1 MNKRTKKLASVLLL
15 AGLSTTFI
23 VGCGNDKQNQNNNQ
37 GEVQKPAE
45 LETIIVGASPA
56 PHKEILDACEEIL
69 AEKGYKLQVQEF
81 TDYVQPNLSL
91 DGGDLDANF
100 FQHKPYLDDF
110 NAENDTNIVSAGA
123 IHYEPMGI
131 FGGKTTSLEELP
143 DGATVAIPNDN
154 TNGARALLLLEAAG
168 LITVDPEAGFSATAL
183 DVIDNPKN
191 LTFTDQDAA
200 YLPRVLP
207 EVDLAVINGNY
218 AIQAGIALDTALL
231 TEDKT
236 SDSAKTYANIVA
248 VRSGD
253 ETSEKTKALV
263 EALQSDA
270 VKTFI
275 EETYQGAVVPMQ

>member
-37 GEVQKPAE
+37 GEAQKPAE

-110 NAENDTNIVSAGA
+110 NAENDTNIISAGA